1 VPRAEN
7 DYFIDRGA
15 QIRGETFSGI
25 VGIPLQDQAIQ
36 ESMGPIVDRSE
47 EHLGSSDTMV
57 AVTRRVMLRAVAEF
71 TATGAVPAVLDN
83 PSLSRY
89 LRGGDVVVPEG
100 TDWLDAYR
108 AALAAIHGEE
118 PELVAT

>member
-1 VPRAEN
+1 M
-7 DYFIDRGA
+7 D
-15 QIRGETFSGI
+15 
-25 VGIPLQDQAIQ
+25 
-36 ESMGPIVDRSE
+36 PIVDRSE

-57 AVTRRVMLRAVAEF
+57 AVTRRVMLRAVDEF

-83 PSLSRY
+83 PGLSRHA
-89 LRGGDVVVPEG
+89 RGGDVVVPAG

-108 AALAAIHGEE
+108 AALTALHGEE